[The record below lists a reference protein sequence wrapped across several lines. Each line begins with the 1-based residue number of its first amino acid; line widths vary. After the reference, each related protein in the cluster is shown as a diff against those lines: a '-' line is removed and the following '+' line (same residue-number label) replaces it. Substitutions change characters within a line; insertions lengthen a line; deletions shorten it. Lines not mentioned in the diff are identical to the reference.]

1 MESQTPENGV
11 YTEVSAEAAEP
22 LDRKEMLVLIHRS
35 ISVAVVHDGGEIKSA
50 LVL

>member
-22 LDRKEMLVLIHRS
+22 CGLEGDVGLDSLLNLSSSRS
-35 ISVAVVHDGGEIKSA
+35 RWW
-50 LVL
+50 